1 MSSLFPTTSLPS
13 AWRPPRAQR
22 FGRRASWTRTASRRL
37 RFASGSPGGRWPRP
51 PTARSKTS
59 SPVSDGPTTVTAGRT
74 TGSWTAQVAD
84 SAPSTSLA
92 LGMTSRSR
100 STASATGG
108 FLTLRPAPTSRLED
122 TLSRAAQTTR
132 PRPSARLQAH
142 RSGPAPGASRRR
154 PAHSRSWLRP
164 RVLRPSVEPALQQAT
179 PGQPLRSTRA
189 RLGPCRPETR
199 TREVTVKLHE
209 HGALTRWL
217 FTASDEASDVRVSE
231 PQGQFVVNLEGSGP
245 IVFVAGGIGVTPA
258 LPTLRAAIAKGASRV
273 VHIDCP
279 IRVDDAPDLRALIS
293 GLVDALP
300 RASLKVRV
308 DGDGHPL
315 DGAAIE
321 AIVRAHKGA
330 TFYLCFK
337 PELEAHG
344 GSAAQA
350 CWSSPAHSGSSPSRG
365 SPGVSR
371 RRYEPYLCTVW
382 SVYLPRR
389 CSSCQFVSRSTGRAV
404 RGRSSRPRARGRSGH
419 RP

>member
-1 MSSLFPTTSLPS
+1 M
-13 AWRPPRAQR
+13 
-22 FGRRASWTRTASRRL
+22 
-37 RFASGSPGGRWPRP
+37 
-51 PTARSKTS
+51 
-59 SPVSDGPTTVTAGRT
+59 
-74 TGSWTAQVAD
+74 
-84 SAPSTSLA
+84 
-92 LGMTSRSR
+92 
-100 STASATGG
+100 
-108 FLTLRPAPTSRLED
+108 
-122 TLSRAAQTTR
+122 
-132 PRPSARLQAH
+132 
-142 RSGPAPGASRRR
+142 
-154 PAHSRSWLRP
+154 
-164 RVLRPSVEPALQQAT
+164 
-179 PGQPLRSTRA
+179 
-189 RLGPCRPETR
+189 
-199 TREVTVKLHE
+199 
-209 HGALTRWL
+209 TRWL

-273 VHIDCP
+273 VHIDWP

-389 CSSCQFVSRSTGRAV
+389 CSSCTPGTSATACSPSCP
-404 RGRSSRPRARGRSGH
+404 RSSSPAIEEVLRMVAAEHIARSDLPLGFFLGSPMAISKANSFQGQQAERFEVVALDRPPAADPDIGPKGRGG